1 LDVRV
6 ARPDRRATVPRRR
19 APGDARG
26 KPLLDATVVVFPAND
41 KLWTF
46 QLRFI
51 KAAQPDQDAAAK
63 LTLADGET
71 KAGDC
76 SGDFDL
82 GGRKQVRS
90 SRCASTR
97 LRPP

>member
-1 LDVRV
+1 M
-6 ARPDRRATVPRRR
+6 
-19 APGDARG
+19 
-26 KPLLDATVVVFPAND
+26 VVFPAND

-51 KAAQPDQDAAAK
+51 KAAQPDQDGDPEFLATVKDAAAK

-71 KAGDC
+71 KAGDR